1 MNAAV
6 LLVDD
11 DRALRKLVRAYPH
24 EEGIGVLECG
34 SGEEAVDARLHG
46 TGPRRRPRLA
56 LLG

>member
-11 DRALRKLVRAYPH
+11 DPSLRKLVRAYRH

-34 SGEEAVDARLHG
+34 SSEEAVDARLHG
-46 TGPRRRPRLA
+46 TGPRRRP
-56 LLG
+56 